1 VNIKRL
7 IIWSIIGTGISSVTT
22 QLLTIREFL
31 SQFHGNEITISL
43 VIFSWLLVTGL
54 GSLAAKAVKRSSLR
68 SFSIL
73 TLIIAVWPLLQ
84 IIVIREFRET
94 IFIHGTSPG
103 FYPIFFYIIVTV
115 APYCLLTGF
124 ILPYAQKVLNDHN
137 YPFRSGDLYLTD
149 SVGDIT
155 GGVIFSFILVYW
167 LKPFL
172 IIAVTSTLLI
182 CVVLLLLVC
191 YRMYMFFVT
200 GLVLTC
206 VFYLYSTNA
215 LFEKLSL
222 ANQYGNI
229 QQYLESPYGRI
240 VISKEGTQH
249 TFWESGVPLYSD
261 LNVISSEE
269 KIHYALCQLD
279 LVKDVLLVSGGFGEA
294 LDEVAKYDPERVDYV
309 ELDPYL
315 TEAGLRE
322 GAIKKAPFL
331 EIMNTDG
338 RRYIKVTKRMYDAII
353 IDLPDPDT
361 FQINR
366 FFTSEFFYLAKR
378 ILKKKG
384 ILSMSVEYSPNYIS
398 NIRKKKLSTLYNTA
412 RLHFKNVLALPGEEA
427 YFLCRDGK
435 LLKDIPA
442 RLRLKSIS
450 TNYIEGFFYGNVTDE
465 RMRQL
470 EETLDTTEGI
480 NTDFRPRLMNIVFQ
494 EWFMKHG
501 TSPKYF
507 IVVLFVLT
515 VICLIF
521 MRKEEYIL
529 FSTGLATMGVEMLIV
544 FAFQVIYGYIYLKI
558 GAIVTASLL
567 GLLPGAIIGNSLV
580 KKGHNKLFI
589 SEMLILL
596 LLFLF
601 LIWAAWFKGAPHPTY
616 FLAYCFFFSLLC
628 GFQFPVAAAMIGEK
642 RSPAAG
648 CFAADL
654 CGASVG
660 TVATGTILIPLW
672 GIQTAVVF
680 LILVKMSSSTI
691 VLYTGKMR
699 G

>member
-1 VNIKRL
+1 MNIKRL

-68 SFSIL
+68 SFSVL
-73 TLIIAVWPLLQ
+73 TLIIAVWPLFQ

-103 FYPIFFYIIVTV
+103 FYPIFFYIIITV

-124 ILPYAQKVLNDHN
+124 ILPYAQKALNDHH

-182 CVVLLLLVC
+182 CVILLLLVW

-215 LFEKLSL
+215 LFERLTL
-222 ANQYGNI
+222 TNQYGNI

-249 TFWESGVPLYSD
+249 TFWESGVPFYSD

-279 LVKDVLLVSGGFGEA
+279 VVKDVLLVSGGFGEA

-315 TEAGLRE
+315 TDAGLRE
-322 GAIKKAPFL
+322 GAIKKAAFL
-331 EIMNTDG
+331 EIMNT
-338 RRYIKVTKRMYDAII
+338 
-353 IDLPDPDT
+353 
-361 FQINR
+361 
-366 FFTSEFFYLAKR
+366 
-378 ILKKKG
+378 
-384 ILSMSVEYSPNYIS
+384 
-398 NIRKKKLSTLYNTA
+398 
-412 RLHFKNVLALPGEEA
+412 
-427 YFLCRDGK
+427 
-435 LLKDIPA
+435 
-442 RLRLKSIS
+442 
-450 TNYIEGFFYGNVTDE
+450 
-465 RMRQL
+465 
-470 EETLDTTEGI
+470 
-480 NTDFRPRLMNIVFQ
+480 
-494 EWFMKHG
+494 
-501 TSPKYF
+501 
-507 IVVLFVLT
+507 
-515 VICLIF
+515 
-521 MRKEEYIL
+521 
-529 FSTGLATMGVEMLIV
+529 
-544 FAFQVIYGYIYLKI
+544 
-558 GAIVTASLL
+558 
-567 GLLPGAIIGNSLV
+567 
-580 KKGHNKLFI
+580 
-589 SEMLILL
+589 
-596 LLFLF
+596 
-601 LIWAAWFKGAPHPTY
+601 
-616 FLAYCFFFSLLC
+616 
-628 GFQFPVAAAMIGEK
+628 
-642 RSPAAG
+642 
-648 CFAADL
+648 
-654 CGASVG
+654 
-660 TVATGTILIPLW
+660 
-672 GIQTAVVF
+672 
-680 LILVKMSSSTI
+680 
-691 VLYTGKMR
+691 
-699 G
+699 